1 MPVCYVANTVSV
13 AHEAFDEETV
23 LINLERGT
31 YFSLRGSAP
40 ALWLL
45 LQQPVSAEGLLG
57 LLAREIAD
65 LPPEAGTMIGVMLDQ
80 LEAEGCLLKLEAPE
94 QLPADLSPLAALGG
108 VLVPPEVQGFHD
120 LQELI
125 VLDPVHE
132 VADFDGWPHRPPP
145 FALD

>member
-1 MPVCYVANTVSV
+1 MPVCYVANTVAV
-13 AHEAFDEETV
+13 AHETFDEETV

-45 LQQPVSAEGLLG
+45 LQQPVSVDGLVGVLG
-57 LLAREIAD
+57 AAMS
-65 LPPEAGTMIGVMLDQ
+65 LPEEAGAAIGAMLDQ
-80 LEAEGCLLKLEAPE
+80 LETEGCVLKLDAPE
-94 QLPADLSPLAALGG
+94 QLPTDLAPLALLGG
-108 VLVPPEVQGFHD
+108 NFSTPEVQTFHD

-125 VLDPVHE
+125 VIDPVHE

>member
-45 LQQPVSAEGLLG
+45 LQQPVSVEGLVG
-57 LLAREIAD
+57 VLAQAVA
-65 LPPEAGTMIGVMLDQ
+65 LPEDAGAAIGAMLAQ
-80 LEAEGCLLKLEAPE
+80 LETEGCVLRLDAPE
-94 QLPADLSPLAALGG
+94 QLPTDLSPLALLGG
-108 VLVPPEVQGFHD
+108 SFSRPEVQTFHD

-125 VLDPVHE
+125 VIDPVHE